1 MFTASFLSTN
11 LSLKCSPHHF
21 QTDQYMPQ
29 CWVYWIPS
37 HDIPIIVGRHPHFC
51 WGISLVFDVHHS
63 PNMDGY
69 ILMLGW
75 FPAGFP
81 FRHPHYGCL
90 ASPRNW
96 RSSFCFYLYVCWWS
110 PCKIFESPF
119 RVDYIYIYQSPF
131 TTLKNEAW
139 CHIVGSKQVEVSIPI
154 LPIQKAG
161 LPSKKLTQTLPNRG
175 STKLVATK
183 NCSFSGSVSN
193 NHRAYPLYIL
203 YIIIC
208 HLYISLL
215 YYPISNIPLLSQLS

>member
-119 RVDYIYIYQSPF
+119 RVDYIYI
-131 TTLKNEAW
+131 
-139 CHIVGSKQVEVSIPI
+139 SIPVHYFKKWGMMSYCW
-154 LPIQKAG
+154 LKTSWSKHTHSTHSKGWATLQKINTDPA
-161 LPSKKLTQTLPNRG
+161 K
-175 STKLVATK
+175 
-183 NCSFSGSVSN
+183 
-193 NHRAYPLYIL
+193 
-203 YIIIC
+203 
-208 HLYISLL
+208 
-215 YYPISNIPLLSQLS
+215 